1 MALTND
7 GSQFK
12 RFLLL
17 NARRQRNIN
26 DVYQIA
32 LESLEKLKN
41 DRVLKRF
48 SKKETN
54 TKNIRHKADSR
65 FGKSGLKKNITQA
78 LLLTRQEQ
86 EF

>member
-1 MALTND
+1 MGVN
-7 GSQFK
+7 SSV
-12 RFLLL
+12 FLLL

-32 LESLEKLKN
+32 LESLEELKN

-65 FGKSGLKKNITQA
+65 FGKSGLKKT
-78 LLLTRQEQ
+78 
-86 EF
+86 